1 MSLVLEESL
10 VGGKVGMQGSP
21 VPFRSVCQMVVD
33 IGLKDC
39 EGNKEASLTVY
50 CVSLISYGLQ
60 EVMSARMGV
69 RKSFQSGEV
78 CNGSV

>member
-1 MSLVLEESL
+1 
-10 VGGKVGMQGSP
+10 
-21 VPFRSVCQMVVD
+21 MVVD

-69 RKSFQSGEV
+69 REV
-78 CNGSV
+78 VSERRRVQWFSLMNF